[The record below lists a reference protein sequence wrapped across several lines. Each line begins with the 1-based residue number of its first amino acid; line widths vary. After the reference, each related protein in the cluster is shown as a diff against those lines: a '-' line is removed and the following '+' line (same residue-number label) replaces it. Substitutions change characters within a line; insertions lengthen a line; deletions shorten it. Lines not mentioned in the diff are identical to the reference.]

1 MRNVLCAGLLLGGL
15 AIPLAVWSDEGD
27 RITIDNFKFGPA
39 ALTVAKWTEVTWL
52 NRDDIPHSIVMS
64 GGAAR
69 SKPLDTDQTFV
80 YKFDKAGTFSYICG
94 LHPAMHGTVTV
105 K

>member
-1 MRNVLCAGLLLGGL
+1 MRNVLLAGLLLGGL
-15 AIPLAVWSDEGD
+15 AIPFVAWTDEGALV
-27 RITIDNFKFGPA
+27 TIDNFKFGPG
-39 ALTVAKWTEVTWL
+39 ALTVAKGTEVTWA
-52 NRDDIPHSIVMS
+52 NRDDIPHSIVMI
-64 GGAAR
+64 GASVR

-94 LHPAMHGTVTV
+94 LHPQMHGTVTV